1 MEDRRPACNMDPYV
15 VTSLIAETTILWE
28 PRHSNGSGKGAATP

>member
-1 MEDRRPACNMDPYV
+1 MELYV

-28 PRHSNGSGKGAATP
+28 PRHSNGSGKGVAAP

>member
-1 MEDRRPACNMDPYV
+1 MDPYV

-28 PRHSNGSGKGAATP
+28 PSHSNGKDAVAP